1 MTKQPHRRISVP
13 LPDKLIRRL
22 EKYELGER
30 NELIEEAIEDYLDFL
45 DEEDLKEQRQEE
57 RRLRREQRRASR
69 TAFFQRFRQNS
80 RRAAESLLPEWA
92 YRLFMIGDWLIV
104 IEHDQDLFPRSISK

>member
-1 MTKQPHRRISVP
+1 MTNQPHRRISVP

-45 DEEDLKEQRQEE
+45 DEEDFKEKRLEQRRAQ
-57 RRLRREQRRASR
+57 REQRRANRS
-69 TAFFQRFRQNS
+69 AFFQRFRQNS
-80 RRAAESLLPEWA
+80 RRAAESLLPE
-92 YRLFMIGDWLIV
+92 
-104 IEHDQDLFPRSISK
+104 